1 VQRNKLRR
9 HLYAIL
15 IAECQRKMLLCNMGG
30 RIFVAAQQ
38 KACEQRV
45 STRMA
50 ITTIKKY
57 SNRRLYDTEE
67 SRYITIEELTE
78 RIREG
83 TDVRIV
89 DAKSN
94 EDLTQATLVQIVL
107 DTKATR
113 FLPVPLLAR
122 LIRMQDDA
130 LGEFF
135 SKYVSTALEMYLTA
149 KQGAQAL
156 SPYVPFSTLPFSAG
170 NALARAINGLALWG
184 DAGQFGGAP
193 YPQAQQ
199 APQPS
204 ATPNDGNEVA
214 ALRSELEDI
223 RREMRASKGRKTKA

>member
-1 VQRNKLRR
+1 
-9 HLYAIL
+9 
-15 IAECQRKMLLCNMGG
+15 
-30 RIFVAAQQ
+30 
-38 KACEQRV
+38 
-45 STRMA
+45 MA

-67 SRYITIEELTE
+67 SRYITLEELTE
-78 RIREG
+78 SVRG
-83 TDVRIV
+83 GKDVRVV
-89 DAKSN
+89 DAKSG

-107 DTKATR
+107 ETNAAR
-113 FLPVPLLAR
+113 FLPIPLLAR

-184 DAGQFGGAP
+184 DAANYGGAT
-193 YPQAQQ
+193 YPQHGQP
-199 APQPS
+199 APIQPPP
-204 ATPNDGNEVA
+204 ANDGADVA
-214 ALRSELEDI
+214 ALRSELEEI
-223 RREMRASKGRKTKA
+223 KREMRAGKGRKGRA